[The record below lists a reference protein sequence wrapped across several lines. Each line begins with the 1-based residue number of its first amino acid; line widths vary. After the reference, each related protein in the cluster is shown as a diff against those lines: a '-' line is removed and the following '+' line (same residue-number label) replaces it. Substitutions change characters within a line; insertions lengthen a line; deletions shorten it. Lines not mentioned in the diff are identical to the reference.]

1 MRGIFRSHVSANGA
15 VKSVDDMSGASF
27 YYDASRLRGRKP
39 ERVTVEQVYIVTPS
53 MQVQTPERLQMQIA
67 SNEGGKGSMVIVV
80 FVKRTCT
87 HLGLRGLP
95 YINSAVSPRSR
106 PWKVGWKEGRVYFQV
121 LIQEE
126 YLSSVP
132 HSVLA

>member
-1 MRGIFRSHVSANGA
+1 MTRARVQAKGIHRDS
-15 VKSVDDMSGASF
+15 
-27 YYDASRLRGRKP
+27 P
-39 ERVTVEQVYIVTPS
+39 TVRPRDLVEPVVYIKQRNSRHGCFV
-53 MQVQTPERLQMQIA
+53 
-67 SNEGGKGSMVIVV
+67 VIVV